1 MIICKQISPANYFV
15 LKFIS
20 FEIKAT
26 LRCNIFQTTKKLHG
40 CRHFISFKQQ
50 KEKKTSVT
58 GKLRSTKYSLPYA
71 VENSDVKVSHD
82 LVLWVCFSFFMAF
95 QGPKPSIYV
104 HCFSPW
110 MKLKYYEEQN
120 FLRFQRKVCDYTRS
134 KDKSTTKPPLTHTRL
149 YQDFREYMP
158 IGEDNGWCW
167 WDGCAWI
174 LPRKDIV
181 IFLRRRLTTK
191 KRPAWFNLLRFVVIV
206 IDMAKK

>member
-26 LRCNIFQTTKKLHG
+26 LRCNIFQTNKKLHG

-82 LVLWVCFSFFMAF
+82 LILWVCFSFFMAF
-95 QGPKPSIYV
+95 QGPKPSLYV

-134 KDKSTTKPPLTHTRL
+134 KDKSTTKPPTHTHAYTKTSENICL
-149 YQDFREYMP
+149 L
-158 IGEDNGWCW
+158 GKTTGGV
-167 WDGCAWI
+167 DGMAVLGYCPEKI
-174 LPRKDIV
+174 LL
-181 IFLRRRLTTK
+181 F
-191 KRPAWFNLLRFVVIV
+191 F
-206 IDMAKK
+206 

>member
-26 LRCNIFQTTKKLHG
+26 LRCNIFQTNKKLHG

-120 FLRFQRKVCDYTRS
+120 FLLFQRKVCDYTRS
-134 KDKSTTKPPLTHTRL
+134 KDESTTKPPHIHTLIPRL
-149 YQDFREYMP
+149 QRIYAYWGRQRVVLM
-158 IGEDNGWCW
+158 GWLCW
-167 WDGCAWI
+167 
-174 LPRKDIV
+174 DIAQKIYCYFFKKEV
-181 IFLRRRLTTK
+181 NYKETTC
-191 KRPAWFNLLRFVVIV
+191 LL
-206 IDMAKK
+206 

>member
-26 LRCNIFQTTKKLHG
+26 LRCNIFQTNKKLHG

-82 LVLWVCFSFFMAF
+82 LVLWVCFSFFHGF
-95 QGPKPSIYV
+95 SRPKTFYI
-104 HCFSPW
+104 CTLFFSLDEIEILW
-110 MKLKYYEEQN
+110 RTK
-120 FLRFQRKVCDYTRS
+120 FFTIS
-134 KDKSTTKPPLTHTRL
+134 KESLWL
-149 YQDFREYMP
+149 YQEQ
-158 IGEDNGWCW
+158 G
-167 WDGCAWI
+167 
-174 LPRKDIV
+174 
-181 IFLRRRLTTK
+181 
-191 KRPAWFNLLRFVVIV
+191 
-206 IDMAKK
+206 